1 MSQFLVLMELILEIM
16 PIIVKVED
24 VYAECNIFT
33 LIFINK
39 R

>member
-16 PIIVKVED
+16 AIIVKVED
-24 VYAECNIFT
+24 VYAECNIVT
-33 LIFINK
+33 LIFLNK